1 MVGPR
6 FRLWD
11 HRYGRACPAIV
22 VERSLS
28 ITAETAVKKK
38 RLWAGVDL
46 GVETASV
53 CVIDDAGDV
62 LHESDCPSCA
72 KDVRHA
78 LTRFR
83 RTRFANVAIEAG
95 TGTHVARGLRN
106 FGYPVEL
113 YETRQLSKF
122 LRARRNK
129 TDAGDARGIA
139 EAGRISASL
148 VSKVYLKSLDSQA
161 LQSRLAI
168 RRHLIRQRI
177 AAVSLLGRQIEL
189 FGGRLR
195 SSAKRVNFRAAA
207 EAEIRQVDRTGSTDL
222 VGQLRYLADHCERL
236 IAYQRSVD
244 RELEKLAR
252 ENDVCRRFME
262 VPGVGPICAL
272 TFYAAV
278 DDPYRFSRSTDVGS
292 YFGLAPRLNE
302 SGLVVKKSRI
312 SKMGNRH
319 VRALL
324 VQAASM
330 YIIHCK
336 QDAGLR
342 DWALRLQERLSR
354 TPSRVALARKLAV
367 IMLAI
372 WKSGDRFDPMYRLLI
387 SDGQNSRS
395 KMHHVDLRAVN
406 GAIPGCCSVRTANP
420 DLGARTAHLI
430 ASR

>member
-1 MVGPR
+1 MNARNVIAGPR
-6 FRLWD
+6 FRLCNY
-11 HRYGRACPAIV
+11 RYRRLSPAIIL
-22 VERSLS
+22 ERSLGFP
-28 ITAETAVKKK
+28 AETAVKKK

-62 LHESDCPSCA
+62 LHERDCHSSA

-83 RTRFANVAIEAG
+83 RTRFERVAIEAG
-95 TGTHVARGLRN
+95 TATHVARGLRK

-139 EAGRISASL
+139 EAGRISVSL

-168 RRHLIRQRI
+168 RRHLIRQRV
-177 AAVSLLGRQIEL
+177 AAVNLLGRQIEL
-189 FGGRLR
+189 YGGRLR
-195 SSAKRVNFRAAA
+195 CLAKRLNFRPAA
-207 EAEIRQVDRTGSTDL
+207 EAQIRQIRPTCSNAVTE
-222 VGQLRYLADHCERL
+222 QLRYLADHCERL
-236 IAYQRSVD
+236 LEYQRSVD
-244 RELEKLAR
+244 RELGKIAR
-252 ENDVCRRFME
+252 GNDVCRRLME
-262 VPGVGPICAL
+262 IPGVGPICAL

-278 DDPYRFSRSTDVGS
+278 DDPLRFSRSTDVGS
-292 YFGLAPRLNE
+292 YFGLAPRLHE
-302 SGLVVKKSRI
+302 SGLTVKKPRI

-319 VRALL
+319 VRGLL

-330 YIIHCK
+330 YIIYCK
-336 QDAGLR
+336 QDSGLR
-342 DWALRLQERLSR
+342 DWALRLQDRLGR

-372 WKSGDRFDPMYRLLI
+372 WKSGDRFNPMHRLSI
-387 SDGQNSRS
+387 TDER
-395 KMHHVDLRAVN
+395 K
-406 GAIPGCCSVRTANP
+406 C
-420 DLGARTAHLI
+420 
-430 ASR
+430 